1 MSVFN
6 SFRRPIDYT
15 ASTRAMQEGYARLS
29 AARQKKLDAE
39 VQAAWRKW
47 EEEQSTASDEQEL
60 AAIGI
65 QLTAAYLSGG
75 SSLAYAP
82 QINQMYYSAIGKPK
96 AATSSKSGQLSN
108 LAQVGH
114 GVYRANQAEKLERLD
129 TEHERNMALEEQE
142 YKQLMANPAMQEE
155 AMAKAQDMKRME
167 QHYQQERREL
177 GTSWGD
183 KAFGG
188 WWGYGGDDPSKS
200 EGILKYPTSNWT
212 VENQEKAKAMQNAP
226 LTGSFMSGSGASR
239 PDPNAFKKPAVANK
253 AQQNIMAT
261 TEQKPDELN
270 MQLGIK
276 PKPQIDANTL
286 QKNED
291 LGAQVFSQNQEKNAT
306 RIANR
311 QNLNLQSMDDEI
323 ATKTNSLLANN
334 QALSNPAMAELIK
347 KNPQLLQ
354 LLLEQQSKGA
364 TQ

>member
-65 QLTAAYLSGG
+65 QLTAAYFSGG
-75 SSLAYAP
+75 TSLAYAP

-96 AATSSKSGQLSN
+96 AATQSKSGQLAN

-142 YKQLMANPAMQEE
+142 YKQLMANPATQED
-155 AMAKAQDMKRME
+155 AMRKAQDMKRME

-183 KAFGG
+183 KTFGG
-188 WWGYGGDDPSKS
+188 WWGYGGDDPSKP

-212 VENQEKAKAMQNAP
+212 VENQEKARANTTP
-226 LTGSFMSGSGASR
+226 LTGSFVSGSGQSR
-239 PDPNAFKKPAVANK
+239 PDPNAYKKPAVANK
-253 AQQNIMAT
+253 AQQDIMAT
-261 TEQKPDELN
+261 TEQKPPELS
-270 MQLGIK
+270 MQLGVD
-276 PKPQIDANTL
+276 PKPQVDANTAL
-286 QKNED
+286 KNQD
-291 LGAQVFSQNQEKNAT
+291 LGAQVFAQNQEKNAN

-311 QNLNLQSMDDEI
+311 KNLNIQSMDDEI
-323 ATKTNSLLANN
+323 ASKTNSLLANN
-334 QALSNPAMAELIK
+334 KGLSNQAMAELIK

-354 LLLEQQSKGA
+354 MILEQQGA